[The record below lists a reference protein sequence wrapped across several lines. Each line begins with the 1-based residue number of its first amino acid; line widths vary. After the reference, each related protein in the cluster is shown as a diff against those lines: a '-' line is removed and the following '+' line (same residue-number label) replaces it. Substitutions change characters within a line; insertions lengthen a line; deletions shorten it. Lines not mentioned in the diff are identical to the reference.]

1 MNALLRLLPS
11 RIRENI
17 LIRIFAFTKIRML
30 HFIAPY
36 MVELTDERS
45 VIMIRLNRRTRNH
58 LNSMYFGV
66 MAAGADMAGGIT
78 AMRLIQKSRRPV
90 ALLFKDFHAEF
101 LKRAEGDTIFTCSD
115 GPAVRELVKEAI
127 ETGDRVNTTVHVTA
141 TVPSKLGDE
150 PVAKFELTLSLK
162 LKEDLED

>member
-1 MNALLRLLPS
+1 MNAFLKLLSDRT
-11 RIRENI
+11 RENL

-30 HFIAPY
+30 HFVAPY
-36 MVELTDERS
+36 VEELTDDRC
-45 VIMIRLNRRTRNH
+45 VVRIRLNRRTRNH

-78 AMRLIQKSRRPV
+78 AMRLIQKSRRKV
-90 ALLFKDFHAEF
+90 DLIFKDFHAEF
-101 LKRAEGDTIFTCSD
+101 LKRAEGDTLFSCSD
-115 GPAVRELVKEAI
+115 GPAVRELVNEAI
-127 ETGDRVNTTVHVTA
+127 ATGERVNTTVHVTA

-162 LKEDLED
+162 LKE